1 MRSIVYA
8 GNDFS
13 DVCSAEVVARS
24 ANPIIA
30 EYMRVPGRAGAL
42 LVTGYIP
49 PVDVTVRLFMDM
61 GYNPGFTGMAQMRA
75 KVRRWLSWPG
85 GGNLVLPDD
94 PEVEYRDVILVGAAD
109 WSNLFE
115 DGECQLT
122 FTLFDPI
129 GWGAERVE
137 RTARFDVGGNWP
149 TLPEIR
155 LVAAAGTYLQVSV
168 PAVGRGIRVDYE
180 FAGGEAVVV
189 DCQGETVRIND
200 VDARDC
206 VALASDFFALDP
218 GEAILSTSNC
228 TYVETRFSE
237 RWA

>member
-1 MRSIVYA
+1 M
-8 GNDFS
+8 
-13 DVCSAEVVARS
+13 
-24 ANPIIA
+24 
-30 EYMRVPGRAGAL
+30 
-42 LVTGYIP
+42 
-49 PVDVTVRLFMDM
+49 
-61 GYNPGFTGMAQMRA
+61 
-75 KVRRWLSWPG
+75 
-85 GGNLVLPDD
+85 
-94 PEVEYRDVILVGAAD
+94 ILVGAAD

-168 PAVGRGIRVDYE
+168 PAIGRGIRVDYE

>member
-13 DVCSAEVVARS
+13 ETCSAEVIERA
-24 ANPIIA
+24 ANPIVA
-30 EYMRVPGRAGAL
+30 EAMAVPGRAGAL
-42 LVTGYIP
+42 LVSGYIP
-49 PVDVTVRLFMDM
+49 PVDVRVRLFMDM
-61 GYNPGFTGMAQMRA
+61 GYNPGFTGMAQMRG

-85 GGNLVLPDD
+85 GGCLVLPDD
-94 PEVEYRDVILVGAAD
+94 PEIEYRDAMLVGASD

-115 DGECQLT
+115 AGECTLT

-137 RTARFDVGGNWP
+137 RTSRFEVGGDWP
-149 TLPEIR
+149 TLPEFR
-155 LVAAAGTYLQVSV
+155 VVASAGSYLQVSL
-168 PAVGRGIRVDYE
+168 PSAGKGIRVDYD
-180 FAGGEAVVV
+180 FAGGEAVVI
-189 DCQGETVRIND
+189 DCRGETVLIND

-206 VALASDFFALDP
+206 VALASDFFALEP
-218 GEAILSTSNC
+218 GDCIVSTSNC

>member
-13 DVCSAEVVARS
+13 DVCSTEVIERS
-24 ANPIIA
+24 ANRIIA

-42 LVTGYIP
+42 LVSGYIP

-61 GYNPGFTGMAQMRA
+61 GHNPGLTGLAQMRSR
-75 KVRRWLSWPG
+75 VRRWLAWPG
-85 GGNLVLPDD
+85 GGNLILPDD
-94 PEVEYRDVILVGAAD
+94 PEVEYRDAMLVGASD

-115 DGECQLT
+115 AGECTLT
-122 FTLFDPI
+122 FTLFDPV
-129 GWGAERVE
+129 GWGVERVE
-137 RTARFDVGGNWP
+137 RTSSFVVGGNWA

-155 LVAAAGTYLQVSV
+155 LVAAQGSSLSVTV
-168 PAVGRGIRVDYE
+168 PAIGRGIRLDYG
-180 FAGGEAVVV
+180 FSGGEAVAI
-189 DCQGETVRIND
+189 DCQGETVEID
-200 VDARDC
+200 GADARDC

-218 GEAILSTSNC
+218 GDVSLVLSGC
-228 TYVETRFSE
+228 TYVETRFTE